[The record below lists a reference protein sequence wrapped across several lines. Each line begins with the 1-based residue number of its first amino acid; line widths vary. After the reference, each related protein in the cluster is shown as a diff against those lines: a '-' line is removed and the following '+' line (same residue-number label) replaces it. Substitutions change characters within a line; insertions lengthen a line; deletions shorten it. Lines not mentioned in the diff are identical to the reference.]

1 MNLLENRLK
10 MKKIFTTY
18 IVFILIFGS
27 HYVNAE
33 QIQAKKLLETQSNI
47 NPAKVTLQNTN
58 GKYQLLVNKV
68 PFYIKGAGLEF
79 GEISSLAKHHGN
91 SFRTWRTDNGKQ
103 NGKEVLDAAQ
113 KNGLMV
119 TMGIEVAR
127 ERHGFDYNDEVA
139 VNEQKERI
147 KKEILEL
154 KDHPALLIWAI
165 GNELNLRATN
175 PKVWDAVNDI
185 SKMIHEI
192 DPNHLTTTTLAGI
205 SQKEIDLLKERCPDV
220 DILSIQLYGAIVKLP
235 KALKDFGWIGPYIVS
250 EWGATGHWEVPKT
263 SWGVPIEENSTI
275 KAANY
280 LKRYQIAIESDT
292 TQCLGSYVFLWGQKQ
307 ERTPTWYGVFLEN
320 GNETESVDVMHYI
333 WSKQWPQ
340 NRTPHI
346 EVFTLNNQT
355 AYESVTSK
363 SGGQLKATIKI
374 KDFENNKMTYSWEVL
389 PESTDLKDGGDKEN
403 RPATVAIDIIS
414 DQNGEFIFSA
424 PKSGKYRLFVYVND
438 GYNHSATAN
447 IPFMVI

>member
-1 MNLLENRLK
+1 MKRYLITYLILLFIVGCKENRADKK
-10 MKKIFTTY
+10 MAK
-18 IVFILIFGS
+18 
-27 HYVNAE
+27 AE
-33 QIQAKKLLETQSNI
+33 LEMQETRMPS
-47 NPAKVTLQNTN
+47 KVELTHVN
-58 GKYQLLVNKV
+58 GKYQLWVNKE

-79 GEISSLAKHHGN
+79 GEITSLAKHKAN
-91 SFRTWRTDNGKQ
+91 SFRTWRTENGKQ
-103 NGKEVLDAAQ
+103 SGKEVLDAAE

-127 ERHGFDYNDEVA
+127 ERHGFDYDDEAA
-139 VNEQKERI
+139 VKEQKERI
-147 KKEILEL
+147 RQEVLGL

-205 SQKEIDLLKERCPDV
+205 SQKEINLIKERCPDV
-220 DILSIQLYGAIVKLP
+220 DILSIQLYGAIVNLP
-235 KALKDFGWIGPYIVS
+235 KYLKDCDWTGPYIVS

-280 LKRYQIAIESDT
+280 LKRYQTAIEPDT

-320 GNETESVDVMHYI
+320 GNETESVEVMHYI
-333 WSKQWPQ
+333 WSNSWPQ
-340 NRTPHI
+340 NKTPQI
-346 EVFTLNNQT
+346 LSFTLNDKT
-355 AYESVTSK
+355 AYDSVTTHP
-363 SGGQLKATIKI
+363 GNQLHAVL
-374 KDFENNKMTYSWEVL
+374 KMDDIDNDPINYTWEVL
-389 PESTDLKDGGDKEN
+389 PESTDLKDGGDKEE
-403 RPATVAIDIIS
+403 RPENIDIIETS
-414 DQNGEFIFSA
+414 NQNGVLKFKA
-424 PKSGKYRLFVYVND
+424 PVPGQYRLFVYADD
-438 GYNHSATAN
+438 GFGHSATAN
-447 IPFMVI
+447 IPFMVK